1 VLLGLGF
8 SSNPNRFTHGDG
20 VRSNA
25 ICLWGLGHGTEATGQ
40 RSTHGGRHTVA
51 CVRCGAPRLAA
62 SSRPPRQPPSSDNG
76 AEPGVALCPASE
88 RLTYHQGS
96 VLTGDI
102 PMSILRYGKFTPA
115 LLRHGISLGIMV
127 STGDGANRSNVDAP
141 VLVIMAIDSEDYVH
155 VYAIKFIHREAEDSA
170 ESFRSF

>member
-1 VLLGLGF
+1 MGMECAAMQSVYGGWGTAPKQLD
-8 SSNPNRFTHGDG
+8 SAARTEGDT
-20 VRSNA
+20 RWRA
-25 ICLWGLGHGTEATGQ
+25 
-40 RSTHGGRHTVA
+40 
-51 CVRCGAPRLAA
+51 CGAPLLAA